1 MIFTLLYLLV
11 TYHSLFINFLSI
23 ILFSFEA
30 KPVSRKSLI
39 RSTLIEII
47 WYVLE
52 MSLDD
57 KVFSLL
63 DLLSELI
70 RIQSS
75 FIWGFSKE
83 ETKKR
88 RLILISLEGLSYLS
102 RYITFRV
109 RISVIFTLSHLFVVY
124 FFSFTFLV
132 WYDTFS
138 FILCIILFH
147 IIIIT

>member
-1 MIFTLLYLLV
+1 MIFTFLYLLV
-11 TYHSLFINFLSI
+11 NYHSLFINFLSI

-75 FIWGFSKE
+75 FVWRFSKE
-83 ETKKR
+83 EAKKR
-88 RLILISLEGLSYLS
+88 SLILISLEGLSYLS